1 MTDKLKLNLRYCYGI
16 GKLETELEFKAKGFA
31 IYAPNGVMKTSF
43 AKTMMDLSQG
53 KSPSDLAFPERNSIF
68 EVSLNGEPLD
78 KEDIFVVQSYDEKY
92 SSDEISTLLAN
103 SDLKKRYEQVHKS
116 IGEAKKELD
125 KSLRR
130 SAGFGEK
137 SRENI
142 DPIIEAV
149 FDGTYYDALSGIESE
164 LETTKENSLSDA
176 NYKIIFD
183 PKVQQLLGDSAVG
196 DAVDEFAR
204 KYDEIT
210 EKSPILRRDFQ
221 YHNVVQVQQQLET
234 NNFFGA
240 GHSISL
246 VDENSDEKEE
256 FFSAQSFRDM
266 IEAEKLRVLNDDG
279 IKKRFE
285 AFNAKLKNKELQAFR
300 DYITDNKHLLS
311 ELKDLDAF
319 KRELWL
325 QYILKAG
332 DEYQALVS
340 AYKTGQAE
348 LASIVADANA
358 NRGDWDDVIAD
369 FNRRFLYL
377 PFELFVENKSDAIL
391 KGSSPSVGFIFRNA
405 GDEKRYSQAQKQDLL
420 RVLSTGEARALY
432 ILDIMYEFHTRWK
445 DRKKTLFVFDDIADS
460 FDYKN
465 KFAIIDFLEDIIKPD
480 DTNFLAIILTHN
492 FDFFRTV
499 ASRKI
504 CPAHQC
510 RLAYKS
516 DDSVKLEAFKQSDIL
531 SPFENWRSKLD
542 DPIVRVAFIPF
553 LRNVIEYTQG
563 RKNPDKTANTDYMT
577 LTRMVHYKDETE
589 NLTVADYKAVFLTT
603 FPNGKFPDI
612 ATDQSILAHIM
623 SAADDCQNA
632 ADGINLEH
640 KIVLSMAT
648 RICAERYMIRK
659 IRSNEPEYDTSKKQT
674 GDLFQTFKEHF
685 NNQSDKIGLLRR
697 VNLIT
702 PANIHINAFMYEPIL
717 DMGFGELTNLYQ
729 EVKDH
734 LV

>member
-1 MTDKLKLNLRYCYGI
+1 MTDKLKLNLKNCYGI
-16 GKLETELEFKAKGFA
+16 GKLEAELEFKHKGFA

-53 KSPSDLAFPERNSIF
+53 KEPSDKAFSDRNSVF
-68 EVSLNGEPLD
+68 EVTLNDEAIE
-78 KEDIFVVQSYDEKY
+78 KEDIFVVRSYDETY
-92 SSDEISTLLAN
+92 SSDEVSTLLAN

-125 KSLRR
+125 RSLKR
-130 SAGFGEK
+130 SAGIGEK

-142 DPIIEAV
+142 DPIIEAI
-149 FDGTYYDALSGIESE
+149 FGGTYYDALAGIAPEVSQTKTTNLSE
-164 LETTKENSLSDA
+164 A
-176 NYKIIFD
+176 NYKILFD
-183 PKVQQLLGDSAVG
+183 PKVQQLLEDTTVGEAVE
-196 DAVDEFAR
+196 DFAR

-210 EKSPILRRDFQ
+210 ESSPILRRDFQ
-221 YHNVVQVQQQLET
+221 YHNVAQVQQQLES

-240 GHSISL
+240 GHSIRL
-246 VDENSDEKEE
+246 VDENTHTKEE
-256 FFSAQSFRDM
+256 FSSDQSLRDM
-266 IEAEKLRVLNDDG
+266 IEAEKLRVLDDKEV
-279 IKKRFE
+279 KKKWE
-285 AFNAKLKNKELQAFR
+285 AFNAKLKNKELHAFR
-300 DYITDNKHLLS
+300 DYITDNKHLLP
-311 ELKDLDAF
+311 ELKNLEAL
-319 KRELWL
+319 KRKLWL

-332 DEYQALVS
+332 DEYTLLVS
-340 AYKTGQAE
+340 KYEEGQAK

-358 NRGDWDDVIAD
+358 SRGDWDDVIAD

-377 PFELFVENKSDAIL
+377 PFELVVENKADAIL

-405 GDEKRYSQAQKQDLL
+405 GDEKRYSQAEKRDLIS
-420 RVLSTGEARALY
+420 VLSTGEARALY
-432 ILDIMYEFHTRWK
+432 ILDIMYEFYTRWK
-445 DRKKTLFVFDDIADS
+445 DRKKTLFVFDDVADS

-465 KFAIIDFLEDIIKPD
+465 KFAIIDFLEDITKPD

-516 DDSVKLEAFKQSDIL
+516 DDGIKLEAFKQSDIL

-563 RKNPDKTANTDYMT
+563 RKNPDKTVNADYMT

-589 NLTVADYKAVFLTT
+589 DLTVADYKTVFLKT
-603 FPNGKFPDI
+603 FPNSLFPEI
-612 ATDQSILAHIM
+612 ATDQHILEHILSIAN
-623 SAADDCQNA
+623 DCQNA
-632 ADGINLEH
+632 NDGINLEH

-648 RICAERYMIRK
+648 RIRAEKYMIGK
-659 IRSNEPEYDTSKKQT
+659 IRSNEPNYETAKKQT
-674 GDLFQTFKEHF
+674 GDLLKDFKEQF
-685 NNQSDKIGLLRR
+685 NNQPEKIGLLRR

-702 PANIHINAFMYEPIL
+702 PANIHINSFMYEPIL
-717 DMGFGELTNLYQ
+717 DMGFGELVTLYQ
-729 EVKDH
+729 EVKDG
-734 LV
+734 LM